1 MKRLLTILTSVMVLH
16 SCSSSAN
23 AVQPT
28 ESFTAQTVVSGS
40 LQTAP
45 SKAVNTAVASKSNT
59 APVILNSMLKQ
70 QRTKQIRLSN
80 RDKIIKAVSKV
91 KKYAGKT
98 WYAFGG
104 ATPRAWDCSGLVR
117 WTYKQMGVDL
127 YHSASVQMRS
137 GKKVKTPKIGDLV
150 AFSYGGRYAGHIG
163 IYVGDGKFIHSPR
176 PGVRTIIE
184 SVDRFAHNIGT
195 RVVYTRILNTGDL
208 TIKMP
213 PKKRLASG
221 LSIGRYPIA

>member
-1 MKRLLTILTSVMVLH
+1 
-16 SCSSSAN
+16 
-23 AVQPT
+23 
-28 ESFTAQTVVSGS
+28 
-40 LQTAP
+40 
-45 SKAVNTAVASKSNT
+45 
-59 APVILNSMLKQ
+59 MLKQ

-117 WTYKQMGVDL
+117 WTYKQAGVNL
-127 YHSASVQMRS
+127 YHSASVQMNS
-137 GKKVKTPKIGDLV
+137 GKRVKHPKIGDLV

-163 IYVGDGKFIHSPR
+163 IYIGDGKFIHSPR

-184 SVDRFAHNIGT
+184 NVDRFAHNI
-195 RVVYTRILNTGDL
+195 RSKVVYTRILNTDGL
-208 TIKMP
+208 QIKMP
-213 PKKRLASG
+213 KNVRIASG
-221 LSIGRYPIA
+221 LSIGKYPIV

>member
-23 AVQPT
+23 AVQPI

-45 SKAVNTAVASKSNT
+45 SKSVKSAVASKPGT
-59 APVILNSMLKQ
+59 ARVILNSMLKQ

-117 WTYKQMGVDL
+117 WTYKQAGVNL
-127 YHSASVQMRS
+127 YHSASVQMNS
-137 GKKVKTPKIGDLV
+137 GKRVKHPKIGDLV

-163 IYVGDGKFIHSPR
+163 IYIGDGKFIHSPR

-184 SVDRFAHNIGT
+184 NVDRFAHNI
-195 RVVYTRILNTGDL
+195 RSKVVYTRILNTDGL
-208 TIKMP
+208 QIKMP
-213 PKKRLASG
+213 KNVRIASG
-221 LSIGRYPIA
+221 LSIGKYPIV